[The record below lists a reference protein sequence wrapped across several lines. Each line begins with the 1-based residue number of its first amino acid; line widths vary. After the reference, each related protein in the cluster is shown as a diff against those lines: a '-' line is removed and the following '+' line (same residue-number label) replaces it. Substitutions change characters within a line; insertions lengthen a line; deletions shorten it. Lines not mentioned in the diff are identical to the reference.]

1 LRDAIPIEEE
11 AVMALQVM
19 TVCETTNAKFP
30 YEFNAE
36 TTINGVNVV
45 KVVKLVMPFGG
56 KETGFYRYPRK
67 GESILVDI
75 VILLYSTY
83 NTRYT
88 IMYGIRQ
95 EI

>member
-1 LRDAIPIEEE
+1 MVNKGSFIRNNLGGLIFSIVLVVFADI
-11 AVMALQVM
+11 VMAS
-19 TVCETTNAKFP
+19 TVEYGA
-30 YEFNAE
+30 
-36 TTINGVNVV
+36 
-45 KVVKLVMPFGG
+45 G
-56 KETGFYRYPRK
+56 KYIAL
-67 GESILVDI
+67 SILHIPVVFIAWVI